1 MADQETSLREDL
13 ESAIADTDDS
23 AEETE
28 TTNEV
33 EETAAP
39 QAEEEAQEEV
49 SGEGSPADA
58 SPENPPNIPP
68 ETDTP
73 AVQPPVDWAPEVKAK
88 WQELPPDV
96 QSAVAAREAHIN
108 ETLRETAGIRQDY
121 DDFNAMIAPY
131 EPLMQAEGAG
141 DAFQA
146 IQGLMNTT
154 ATLAMGSAQQK
165 AGKIAAMINHYG
177 VDINTLD
184 EILSGQAPAQQQP
197 QTPSDPRIDQ
207 IWNRMQ
213 AAEQGQYRQQQE
225 EAQTSIQTFAADPKN
240 VHFQSVKNTMA
251 DFIEIADKNGQN
263 MTLEEAYQRACL
275 ADPQIAPLVTA
286 EFANQ
291 TAQSHQQTVAGARR
305 AAGSIMG
312 KPAGGAGNA
321 ITDDMSLRD
330 TIKAQLAGSDRI

>member
-1 MADQETSLREDL
+1 MEDQETSLREDL

-49 SGEGSPADA
+49 SGEGSPTEPAEPA
-58 SPENPPNIPP
+58 AQAAEPAPQ
-68 ETDTP
+68 

-108 ETLRETAGIRQDY
+108 ETLRETADIRQDY
-121 DDFNAMIAPY
+121 DDFNAMLAPY
-131 EPLMQAEGAG
+131 EPLMQAEGAS
-141 DAFQA
+141 DPFQA

-177 VDINTLD
+177 VDIETLD
-184 EILSGQAPAQQQP
+184 QILAGQAPAEQAAP
-197 QTPSDPRIDQ
+197 PSDPRIDQ

-213 AAEQGQYRQQQE
+213 AAEQGQFQQQQQ
-225 EAQTSIQTFAADPKN
+225 EAQTSIQAFAADPKN
-240 VHFQSVKNTMA
+240 VHFQSVKNSME
-251 DFIEIADKNGQN
+251 DFIEIADKNGN
-263 MTLEEAYQRACL
+263 DMTLDEAYQRACL

-291 TAQSHQQTVAGARR
+291 TAQSHQQSVAGARQ
-305 AAGSIMG
+305 AAGSIAG
-312 KPAGGAGNA
+312 KPASSAMTG
-321 ITDDMSLRD
+321 ITEDMSLRD

>member
-13 ESAIADTDDS
+13 ESAIADTDTD
-23 AEETE
+23 AEET
-28 TTNEV
+28 TTTDEV

-39 QAEEEAQEEV
+39 QATEETQEEV
-49 SGEGSPADA
+49 PGEGAPGEPAA
-58 SPENPPNIPP
+58 E
-68 ETDTP
+68 P
-73 AVQPPVDWAPEVKAK
+73 AAEAAPVAQPPVDWAPEVKAK

-108 ETLRETAGIRQDY
+108 ETLRETADIRQDY
-121 DDFNAMIAPY
+121 DDFNAMLQPY
-131 EPLMQAEGAG
+131 EPLMQAEGAT
-141 DAFQA
+141 DPLQA
-146 IQGLMNTT
+146 IHGLLNTT

-177 VDINTLD
+177 VDIETLD
-184 EILSGQAPAQQQP
+184 QILAGQAPAQP
-197 QTPSDPRIDQ
+197 AAPPSDPRIDQ
-207 IWNRMQ
+207 IWQRMQ
-213 AAEQGQYRQQQE
+213 AAEQGQYQQQQQ
-225 EAQTSIQTFAADPKN
+225 EAQTSIQAFAADPKN

-251 DFIEIADKNGQN
+251 DFIEIADQNGN
-263 MTLEEAYQRACL
+263 DMTLEEAYQRACL

-305 AAGSIMG
+305 AGGSLAG
-312 KPAGGAGNA
+312 KPASGATTG

-330 TIKAQLAGSDRI
+330 TIKAQLAGADRI

>member
-13 ESAIADTDDS
+13 ESAIASDGDS
-23 AEETE
+23 AEEIENTH
-28 TTNEV
+28 EV
-33 EETAAP
+33 EATAAP
-39 QAEEEAQEEV
+39 ETEEETQEEV
-49 SGEGSPADA
+49 SGEGAPADA

-68 ETDTP
+68 ETAP
-73 AVQPPVDWAPEVKAK
+73 QAVQPPVDWAPEVKAK

-108 ETLRETAGIRQDY
+108 ETLRETAGIRQDC

-131 EPLMQAEGAG
+131 EPLMQAEGAS

-165 AGKIAAMINHYG
+165 ASKIAAMINHYG

-184 EILSGQAPAQQQP
+184 EILSGQAPAQQP

-213 AAEQGQYRQQQE
+213 AAEQGQYQQMQQ